1 MPVAYSQYPSLLG
14 QKVENKENIFVCSI
28 LTFCSTP
35 TQLMDENNNSNNNDS
50 KRSRTSSRSPAMR
63 TPLSADDSSERSVEL
78 TLPPKKSSKHYN
90 RRTAK
95 NTSTSSPGVVVPCP
109 VTPSINTNGR
119 SLVDSTSDKENFCDR
134 EKIMGETIT
143 GDGPYQQ
150 MRLPDGQMVL
160 MLQPHYMQLAAALG
174 INTHDGMNQMMD
186 FESLIELSRKHQHM
200 VSWGRGCGMG
210 NKNGG

>member
-1 MPVAYSQYPSLLG
+1 
-14 QKVENKENIFVCSI
+14 
-28 LTFCSTP
+28 
-35 TQLMDENNNSNNNDS
+35 MDENNNGDA
-50 KRSRTSSRSPAMR
+50 KRSRTSTRSPAMR
-63 TPLSADDSSERSVEL
+63 TPGAVLSADDSSERSRSEHSVEL

-95 NTSTSSPGVVVPCP
+95 NGASAGGGVSASVSANSN
-109 VTPSINTNGR
+109 TNNNISATNGR
-119 SLVDSTSDKENFCDR
+119 SSSSLSNSAGSGGGGGGMDSTSDKENFCDR
-134 EKIMGETIT
+134 DKLMGETIT

-186 FESLIELSRKHQHM
+186 FESLIELSRKHQIM
-200 VSWGRGCGMG
+200 VSGAGERKYNVGRRSEF
-210 NKNGG
+210 N